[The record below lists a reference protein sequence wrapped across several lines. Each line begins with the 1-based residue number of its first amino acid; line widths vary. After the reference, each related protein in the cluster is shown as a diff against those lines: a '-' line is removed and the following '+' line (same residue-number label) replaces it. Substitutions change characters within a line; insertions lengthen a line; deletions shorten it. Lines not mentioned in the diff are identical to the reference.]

1 MEVSSERR
9 LTGGES
15 VESVL
20 FAERAKPVNLQYV
33 SDEEFPSELPNT
45 YDWMLQPASQRAS
58 GRMMSL
64 IALMVAVLVIAT
76 LCLVY
81 KLPRSLPSI
90 WTSTSSSSPTLGL
103 R

>member
-9 LTGGES
+9 LTGGEG
-15 VESVL
+15 VEAVL
-20 FAERAKPVNLQYV
+20 FAGRAKPVNLQYV
-33 SDEEFPSELPNT
+33 TDEEFPSELPNT

-64 IALMVAVLVIAT
+64 IALMVAVLVIAA

-81 KLPRSLPSI
+81 KLPRSLPLI
-90 WTSTSSSSPTLGL
+90 WTSTSSSSQ
-103 R
+103 